1 MPGGEHRPRR
11 VFLCLTTL
19 LSVAYRYAM
28 ARQIA
33 LRRITG
39 RDFQTIRK
47 ALGLTQAQMAG
58 KFGVT
63 RQTVS
68 HWEQGRRKPR
78 ADVLLT
84 IMELG
89 KASLPKRLR

>member
-1 MPGGEHRPRR
+1 
-11 VFLCLTTL
+11 
-19 LSVAYRYAM
+19 M

-84 IMELG
+84 IMDLG